1 MAAAAGATRR
11 GLRRPSRLDGVASFF
26 APRNPPRERPWTAS
40 LGRFAGAR
48 ALIVAYYAVIFYFTV
63 ANLYTWAGYLETTDL
78 SPRWP
83 VFWLRFVDLRT
94 GISAILW
101 LHLIGGLVAI
111 AFTRFRAARIV
122 VVLALLEYLAFKYSF
137 GAINHGDHLSLLIAF
152 VLIFLP
158 THWTSLD
165 RSTRRVRA
173 ETLLVFSGCQAMILL
188 TYSMAGLW
196 KVGGVVRQLVKGEVS
211 ALHPQ
216 GLAQQ
221 VAAKLL
227 EDETTSVLGPWLI
240 EHSWIGWPFM
250 SLTLYLQ
257 FTAIW
262 IVARPS
268 LHVVWGL
275 GLIAF
280 HISSHLTMGVG
291 FAENTL
297 WLALF
302 LVASPLRPERLSP
315 SQALFDLPLIGG
327 QLARALGRRASA

>member
-1 MAAAAGATRR
+1 MAGDGRATRR
-11 GLRRPSRLDGVASFF
+11 GLRRPSRLDDVASFF
-26 APRNPPRERPWTAS
+26 GPRNAQRELALAGSIR
-40 LGRFAGAR
+40 RFAGAR
-48 ALIVAYYAVIFYFTV
+48 SLIAAYYAVIFYFSV
-63 ANLYTWAGYLETTDL
+63 VNLYSWAGYLETTDL

-83 VFWLRFVDLRT
+83 VFWLRFVDLRL
-94 GISAILW
+94 GISTILW
-101 LHLIGGLVAI
+101 LHLIGGLMAI
-111 AFTRFRAARIV
+111 TFTRFRVVRVLV
-122 VVLALLEYLAFKYSF
+122 VVVLLEYLAFKYSF

-173 ETLLVFSGCQAMILL
+173 ATLLVFSGCQAIILL

-196 KVGGVVRQLVKGEVS
+196 KVGGVVRQLVQGEVS

-250 SLTLYLQ
+250 ILTLYLQ

-268 LHVVWGL
+268 LHVTWGL

-302 LVASPLRPERLSP
+302 LVASPLRPERFSR
-315 SQALFDLPLIGG
+315 SQALFDLPLIGD
-327 QLARALGRRASA
+327 QIARALGRTPS